1 LYLIFSSREKN
12 FLANIDKRNV
22 MAGHSKWANIKH
34 RKGAN
39 DAKKS
44 KLFAKL
50 VKEITIA
57 VKQGGTAPESNP
69 RLRLAVQNAKSANL
83 PKDNIER
90 AIKKGHN
97 RDTATYTEITYEGY
111 AAHGVAVIVECMTDN
126 PNRTVAAM
134 RAIFTKHGGNLGKS
148 GSFSFLFDRK
158 GVFILK
164 QEAIANEEA
173 LTLAM
178 IEAGAETIEP
188 EAGYF
193 YVTCPLETFGH
204 VQQKLETMHTAM
216 DGAVLQYIP
225 NTSVVLDGDAEAKV
239 MKLID
244 ALEDNDDV
252 QRVFHNMTVSN

>member
-1 LYLIFSSREKN
+1 
-12 FLANIDKRNV
+12 

-34 RKGAN
+34 RKSAN
-39 DAKKS
+39 DARRS

-50 VKEITIA
+50 VKEIAIA
-57 VKQGGTAPESNP
+57 VKQGGIAPESNP

-90 AIKKGHN
+90 AIKKGNN
-97 RDTATYTEITYEGY
+97 RNTAAYTEVTYEGY

-126 PNRTVAAM
+126 LNRTVAAI
-134 RAIFTKHGGNLGKS
+134 RAIFTKHGGSLGKS

-164 QEAIANEEA
+164 KEAVANAEA
-173 LTLAM
+173 LALAM

-188 EAGYF
+188 EAGYC

-204 VQQKLETMHTAM
+204 VQQRLETTQTAI
-216 DGAVLQYIP
+216 DGAALQYVP
-225 NTSVVLDGDAEAKV
+225 NTSVVLDRDAEARV

-244 ALEDNDDV
+244 ALEDDDDV
-252 QRVFHNMTVSN
+252 QRVFHNMTVSNEQCT